1 MTRQAQPAQTHS
13 PYRWAQEGEVVEEFT
28 ELCQVQ
34 SDKASVDI
42 TSRYAGIIRRLHHS
56 PGDMVKVCS
65 HGRPLQH
72 DHWTRP
78 TGEKLDIEAYALQV
92 CAQVGAGLVDIEL
105 GASAEV
111 EDDMIPVSTAD
122 APAPGPG
129 ASSSYSL
136 Q

>member
-1 MTRQAQPAQTHS
+1 
-13 PYRWAQEGEVVEEFT
+13 
-28 ELCQVQ
+28 
-34 SDKASVDI
+34 
-42 TSRYAGIIRRLHHS
+42 
-56 PGDMVKVCS
+56 MVKVCS
-65 HGRPLQH
+65 GWPLQH

-78 TGEKLDIEAYALQV
+78 AGEKLDVEADALQV

-105 GASAEV
+105 GVSAEV

-129 ASSSYSL
+129 ATSSYSL